1 MNLTF
6 TDIKKKYIKAGISF
20 RMLTGFAA
28 FILLFAIL
36 FKLSKINYLFYH
48 SLIETFGIVIS
59 CGVFMFAFNSRMYIK
74 NNYFLFLGIAFVYI
88 AFLDFIH
95 MLTYNGMSV
104 FNINSPN
111 IATELW
117 IAASYTRAFSLL
129 AAPFF
134 LKYNIRLRHVI
145 AVYTSIIILIFLSIF
160 TWRIFPDCYIPGA
173 GLTLFKIWSEY
184 IISLILA
191 VSIFVTFKFRDKFE
205 DSVLT
210 LIIATIIMTAL
221 TDIVFSMYKDVS
233 GLLNFSGHIL
243 KLLACGLIYWSVIHT
258 GLRKPYYILFREL
271 KTNEEKLLQA
281 LSEIKTLK
289 GILPICS
296 SCKKIRDD
304 KGYWEM
310 VEVYI
315 SKHSDAKFSHGICN
329 ECAEKFYPEIF
340 STNSGKNNGT

>member
-1 MNLTF
+1 MDLTF
-6 TDIKKKYIKAGISF
+6 TEFKEKYIEGGNS
-20 RMLTGFAA
+20 RCMLIGFAA
-28 FILLFAIL
+28 FLLLFALL

-48 SLIETFGIVIS
+48 SLIETIGIVIS
-59 CGVFMFAFNSRMYIK
+59 CCVFMFAFNSRRYMK
-74 NNYFLFLGIAFVYI
+74 NNYFMFIGIAFLYI
-88 AFLDFIH
+88 AFIDFLH
-95 MLTYNGMSV
+95 MLAYNGMSV

-117 IAASYTRAFSLL
+117 IGASYIRAFSLL
-129 AAPFF
+129 AAPLF
-134 LKYNIRLRHVI
+134 LKFNIRLRHVI
-145 AVYTSIIILIFLSIF
+145 AVYTSIIALLILSIF
-160 TWRIFPDCYIPGA
+160 TWRIFPDCYIPGS
-173 GLTLFKIWSEY
+173 GLTPFKIWSEY

-191 VSIFVTFKFRDKFE
+191 VSIFVTIKFRDKFE

-210 LIIATIIMTAL
+210 LITATIIMTAL
-221 TDIVFSMYKDVS
+221 TDIVFSMYTDVN
-233 GLLNFSGHIL
+233 GLLNFSGHIF
-243 KLLACGLIYWSVIHT
+243 KLLACGLIYWAVIHT

-271 KTNEEKLLQA
+271 KINEEKLLQA
-281 LSEIKTLK
+281 LSEIKTLT

-329 ECAEKFYPEIF
+329 ECAKKFYPEIF
-340 STNSGKNNGT
+340 SANNGKTS